1 MPKFNQLPKFI
12 YRLIKL
18 PPQVAYAVGLGP
30 FIGRLILLLTTTG
43 RVSGLPRVTP
53 LQYEKVDDILY
64 VGAARGMKSDWV
76 RNILAEPG
84 VEVRLKSDYFKG
96 TAEVITSPDK
106 IVDFLELRIKNHP
119 RMVTAILK
127 SNGISTK
134 PTREELLRYAEGT
147 ALVAIHLIPTDVLTH
162 TRDSR

>member
-1 MPKFNQLPKFI
+1 MPRFKQLPKFF

-18 PPQVAYAVGLGP
+18 PPQVVYAVGLGP
-30 FIGRLILLLTTTG
+30 IVGRLVLLLTTTG

-53 LQYEKVDDILY
+53 LQYEKMDDILY

-76 RNILAEPG
+76 RNILAEPH

-96 TAEVITSPDK
+96 IAEVITSPEK
-106 IVDFLELRIKNHP
+106 IADFLELRLKNHP
-119 RMVTAILK
+119 RMVMAMLK

-147 ALVAIHLIPTDVLTH
+147 ALVAIHPIPIDVQAN